1 MYKSNIQPLNTI
13 DGETLM
19 SIPVE
24 PLNFVVDS
32 LISQGLHILAGAPKV
47 GKSWLALWLATTIA
61 KGESVWNLQTKQ
73 GTTLYLCLEDST
85 RRIQNRLFSITDEVP
100 SSVRFCT
107 ESNILE
113 KGLEQQLTQFLKE
126 YPDTVLIIIDTL
138 QKVRGAKNDN
148 AYANDYRDLSLLKR
162 IADQHGIAMLLVHH
176 LRKEGDE
183 DVQQTALSRNID
195 KAGNIQKAVTLTEE
209 NWTGLTDA
217 VELTG
222 QSVLQLQE
230 SVEHLITDEQMD
242 AKLKAQVQ
250 SLMEQHRTAISEMQL
265 EVQKLTESST
275 SHWTQMENNVE
286 RTLNRIQRDQET
298 ALKEF
303 GKQVG
308 RASAEYSTE
317 LSRASDS
324 VKRSASRIH
333 LQMYLPTIILVVWE
347 LVRHL
352 FLLD

>member
-1 MYKSNIQPLNTI
+1 MNSTF
-13 DGETLM
+13 ER
-19 SIPVE
+19 S
-24 PLNFVVDS
+24 
-32 LISQGLHILAGAPKV
+32 
-47 GKSWLALWLATTIA
+47 
-61 KGESVWNLQTKQ
+61 
-73 GTTLYLCLEDST
+73 ST
-85 RRIQNRLFSITDEVP
+85 RP
-100 SSVRFCT
+100 SM
-107 ESNILE
+107 
-113 KGLEQQLTQFLKE
+113 
-126 YPDTVLIIIDTL
+126 
-138 QKVRGAKNDN
+138 
-148 AYANDYRDLSLLKR
+148 
-162 IADQHGIAMLLVHH
+162 ADMKAM
-176 LRKEGDE
+176 
-183 DVQQTALSRNID
+183 QQTALSRNIE

-209 NWTGLTDA
+209 NWAGLTDA

-230 SVEHLITDEQMD
+230 SVEHLLTDEQMD

-250 SLMEQHRTAISEMQL
+250 SLMEQHRTSISEMQTAIQEL
-265 EVQKLTESST
+265 NESST
-275 SHWTQMENNVE
+275 RHWTQMENSVE
-286 RTLNRIQRDQET
+286 RTLNRMQRDHEA

-324 VKRSASRIH
+324 VRESASRIQ

>member
-1 MYKSNIQPLNTI
+1 MNSAFEHSN
-13 DGETLM
+13 
-19 SIPVE
+19 
-24 PLNFVVDS
+24 
-32 LISQGLHILAGAPKV
+32 A
-47 GKSWLALWLATTIA
+47 
-61 KGESVWNLQTKQ
+61 
-73 GTTLYLCLEDST
+73 
-85 RRIQNRLFSITDEVP
+85 RP
-100 SSVRFCT
+100 SM
-107 ESNILE
+107 
-113 KGLEQQLTQFLKE
+113 
-126 YPDTVLIIIDTL
+126 
-138 QKVRGAKNDN
+138 
-148 AYANDYRDLSLLKR
+148 
-162 IADQHGIAMLLVHH
+162 ADMKAM
-176 LRKEGDE
+176 
-183 DVQQTALSRNID
+183 QQTALSHNID

-230 SVEHLITDEQMD
+230 SVEHLLTDEQMD

-250 SLMEQHRTAISEMQL
+250 SLMEQHRTSISEMQTAIQEL
-265 EVQKLTESST
+265 NESST
-275 SHWTQMENNVE
+275 RHWTQMENSVE
-286 RTLNRIQRDQET
+286 RTLNRMQRDHEA

-324 VKRSASRIH
+324 VRESASRIQ